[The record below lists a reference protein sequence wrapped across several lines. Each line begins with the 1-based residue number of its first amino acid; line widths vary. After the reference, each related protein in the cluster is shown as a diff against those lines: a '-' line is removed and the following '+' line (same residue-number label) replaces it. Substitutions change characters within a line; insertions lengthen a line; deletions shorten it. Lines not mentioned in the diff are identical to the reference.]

1 VINLSF
7 DLYQIELYLNNGEIF
22 DILIPTWLFL
32 TLAISFLLIKKRK
45 KLF

>member
-7 DLYQIELYLNNGEIF
+7 DLYQIGLWFNNGETF

-32 TLAISFLLIKKRK
+32 TLTISFLLIKKRK